1 MNNQISVSPCPK
13 RRSPYLCRLTA
24 LTLLAGLS
32 MVAQAKTETFTLTAD
47 VPFSDE
53 AAYFKTN
60 KGNVPVNVYALPAS
74 VNRALD
80 HLNLNKGACIEVT
93 STRGFFGTDEDG
105 SGIQSIRNCAA
116 GQGARNSNKGNP
128 PASAKSS
135 NSAFQVNRAANQLS
149 RGSCH
154 MDSCSWSKSI
164 STKVIRQN
172 SREAVLKVTLLGATS
187 ENSAAARAGHPKRL
201 VWNKAP
207 HSLGFTCS
215 YTKPSL
221 TVDGQTDILPLNAGG
236 VPGILESSAGL
247 YFKYCHSYSG
257 SVDSGIHKFGYNVE

>member
-1 MNNQISVSPCPK
+1 MQLVTTHPN
-13 RRSPYLCRLTA
+13 RSQYLYRLS
-24 LTLLAGLS
+24 LLGLLAGLT
-32 MVAQAKTETFTLTAD
+32 MQVQAKTETFTLTAD

-93 STRGFFGTDEDG
+93 STRGFVGTDEDG
-105 SGIQSIRNCAA
+105 SGVQSIRNCAA
-116 GQGARNSNKGNP
+116 GKMTNKGNT
-128 PASAKSS
+128 PAAAI
-135 NSAFQVNRAANQLS
+135 NSTSPFKINRAANQLS

-207 HSLGFTCS
+207 HSLGLTCS
-215 YTKPSL
+215 YSQPSL
-221 TVDGQTDILPLNAGG
+221 TVDGQTDILPLNSSG

-257 SVDSGIHKFGYNVE
+257 SVDDAIRKFGYNVE

>member
-1 MNNQISVSPCPK
+1 MNNQTSTTHYPNRK
-13 RRSPYLCRLTA
+13 RLIQRLSLLA
-24 LTLLAGLS
+24 LLAGLTIQ
-32 MVAQAKTETFTLTAD
+32 VQAKTETFTLTAD

-80 HLNLNKGACIEVT
+80 HLNLSKGACIEVT
-93 STRGFFGTDEDG
+93 STRGFVGTDEDG

-116 GQGARNSNKGNP
+116 GKTNKGNT

-164 STKVIRQN
+164 STRVIRQN
-172 SREAVLKVTLLGATS
+172 SNEAVLKVTLLGATS
-187 ENSAAARAGHPKRL
+187 ENSAAARSGHPKRL
-201 VWNKAP
+201 VWNKTP

-215 YTKPSL
+215 YSQPSL

-257 SVDSGIHKFGYNVE
+257 SVDSGIRKFGYNVE